1 MCFFRRKDAE
11 WNKSLKSCLSVG
23 GVHGELE
30 AYLERHNK
38 KRGWKKLM
46 RHLQQPGASSL
57 DGWDE
62 LLEELGTRDIDGLTV
77 GKFVEA
83 LGHQNVGLSEAS
95 LELKAVLKGM
105 LCIVE
110 VCGVLYVCA
119 LLYIVCYHNELSDWP
134 LLS

>member
-1 MCFFRRKDAE
+1 M
-11 WNKSLKSCLSVG
+11 
-23 GVHGELE
+23 HGELA

-57 DGWDE
+57 DSWDE
-62 LLEELGTRDIDGLTV
+62 LLDELGTRDIDGLTV

-95 LELKAVLKGM
+95 LELTAVFGRSEGLYCISRCSKYM
-105 LCIVE
+105 LIPINFIV
-110 VCGVLYVCA
+110 V
-119 LLYIVCYHNELSDWP
+119 S
-134 LLS
+134 